1 MKNRFD
7 LLVFDWDGTLFDSV
21 GWIVDCLKHASREVG
36 LPEPSDALA
45 RSVIGLSLPQA
56 MHNLFPGLV
65 DEELKARLV
74 QSYRTHY
81 HTCSSDSLGLF
92 DGVEEMLKELKAS
105 GFSLAV
111 ATGKARSGLN
121 HALKETGMED
131 FFHTTRCADETK
143 SKPHPLMVLEI
154 MGEIGVSNDR
164 TLLIGDSLHD
174 LNLAINAGV
183 ASVAVT
189 CGANSMEELLELN
202 PLACLESTAELIHL
216 LS

>member
-202 PLACLESTAELIHL
+202 P
-216 LS
+216 